1 MFRISL
7 DISCSHKQLC
17 RAPNDDKSLCSSRM
31 KYLWTSHMCVFA
43 SFGLC
48 STEVWKLIL
57 KCLHLY
63 TSQRVSTV
71 VTAFH
76 PLGFG
81 LYLKQVKAQGWILLV
96 LLSNQVSLLCVCIH
110 LEKKTDFSGDFY
122 TKQFHWSTLDGNID
136 VAMKN
141 NHSFTKK
148 VSILRNH
155 QQSEKTLQSII
166 LNDSVFHHV
175 EYRFKGINPSSVMV
189 CN

>member
-1 MFRISL
+1 MCICILWPVQYRGLETHPQVSPSL
-7 DISCSHKQLC
+7 HVPEGEHCSHSISSPGFWTVSKTSEGSGL
-17 RAPNDDKSLCSSRM
+17 NIVGTSLKPGISAVR
-31 KYLWTSHMCVFA
+31 
-43 SFGLC
+43 
-48 STEVWKLIL
+48 
-57 KCLHLY
+57 LY
-63 TSQRVSTV
+63 KFSKEN
-71 VTAFH
+71 
-76 PLGFG
+76 G
-81 LYLKQVKAQGWILLV
+81 
-96 LLSNQVSLLCVCIH
+96 
-110 LEKKTDFSGDFY
+110 FSGDFY